1 MTFLLQM
8 ISAMMEP
15 LGVLGY
21 LLAGLLLPRVW
32 LALLV
37 SGAWAM
43 VMQVWEW
50 AALRAAQAA
59 PTLDL
64 LFPRLSVA
72 LILGL
77 LAFLAIDPWRRG
89 RRAAR
94 KERA

>member
-8 ISAMMEP
+8 ISAMVEP

-21 LLAGLLLPRVW
+21 VLAGLLLPRLW
-32 LALLV
+32 LALLA
-37 SGAWAM
+37 SGGWAI
-43 VMQVWEW
+43 VMQAWEW
-50 AALRAAQAA
+50 AALRATHGAA
-59 PTLDL
+59 AMEL

-77 LAFLAIDPWRRG
+77 AAFLAMEPWRRG

-94 KERA
+94 DRR